1 MTIKLLVADDSVTMQ
16 KVVGL
21 AFSDEDV
28 EIESVLSGDASM
40 DSVRAFKPDIVLADV
55 IMPGCSGY
63 ELCERIKDDPELSD
77 TPVILLVGT
86 FEPFDEGEASRVR
99 CDGHLTKPL
108 DTSELINKVLSLA
121 KGKKAMSTVEASVS
135 PGENRFKS
143 RIRNSFL
150 GSERILDVFDPEI
163 FALAESS
170 LKQSNS
176 ADEKITEAIPGI
188 AAPPTP
194 VDIASEEFVNSVADK
209 VVRQLSPEIIREVAW
224 EVVPELSEILI
235 RRVIEEQRKS

>member
-16 KVVGL
+16 KVVRL
-21 AFSDEDV
+21 AFGDEDV

-40 DSVRAFKPDIVLADV
+40 DSVHAFKPDIVLADV

-86 FEPFDEGEASRVR
+86 FEPFDEAEASRVR
-99 CDGHLTKPL
+99 CDGHLTKPF

-121 KGKKAMSTVEASVS
+121 KGKESMPTVKTSVS
-135 PGENRFKS
+135 LGETRIYS
-143 RIRNSFL
+143 RVQKSFL

-163 FALAESS
+163 FALAEAS
-170 LKQSNS
+170 LRQGDPANEIISEVVS
-176 ADEKITEAIPGI
+176 GI
-188 AAPPTP
+188 AATP
-194 VDIASEEFVNSVADK
+194 ALKDFPSEEFVNSVADK
-209 VVRQLSPEIIREVAW
+209 VVRQMSPDIIREVAW